1 MNTVVKTLLCAITLL
16 SLQQYV
22 GATSQSS
29 EEALSANASDSS
41 PSVNESDSGSSG
53 AAIEIAD
60 QNRRREEVN
69 SDWRSYSK
77 KFVNFGD
84 DATNFVWGK
93 NEIERLTSQFIERQR
108 ELSRQGTELSQGEFV
123 VAFEVLSMYSENNL
137 VPKRRHGSLRKK
149 IEPLTSKEFI
159 PLLFGYLQRKG
170 VEKGLSEDQVTK
182 IRDFVAARV
191 SMYLRTCVAG
201 GGSGR

>member
-41 PSVNESDSGSSG
+41 PSVDESDSGSSG

-69 SDWRSYSK
+69 ANWRSY
-77 KFVNFGD
+77 FGNFEGLGD
-84 DATNFVWGK
+84 GAANFVWGE
-93 NEIERLTSQFIERQR
+93 NEIEQLTAHFVAK
-108 ELSRQGTELSQGEFV
+108 QGDLLRKEFV
-123 VAFEVLSMYSENNL
+123 VALGVLSMYSNNNL
-137 VPKRRHGSLRKK
+137 TMRRRGLSIRRT
-149 IEPLTSKEFI
+149 ISPLTSEKFI
-159 PLLFGYLQRKG
+159 PLLFDYVQREG
-170 VEKGLSEDQVTK
+170 SEKGLSSEQIAKVRGF
-182 IRDFVAARV
+182 IAANIKKFLLKQNARN
-191 SMYLRTCVAG
+191 LFF
-201 GGSGR
+201 